1 MAIQER
7 NQELVNLL
15 EPDFFRR
22 IPESITNADLAPM
35 PALTIKG
42 NDTNATAQPDDLTS
56 SEVVSMLTANVATW
70 TIDEVNTSLITGVSG
85 GITIKA
91 GIGANGS
98 RFDPTYGT
106 LLIEPPSTSARDA
119 KLYVYN
125 SGNRTHHVITDGPS
139 GSDISLAFQ
148 TNSTTRAYF
157 QWLNSTLGATLANS
171 YGQLTLS
178 PGASGTAT
186 PMLELTTT
194 GAEFN
199 DQLTIDQNNTGRH
212 GIVVD
217 MPSSTAGNALIAQY
231 NGTDALLFRVRAD
244 QNRVLLP
251 DRNLGN
257 NVAGSGMVIGRN
269 SNAGAEG
276 GAPGYLNLMRAN
288 GNAGVIYPDNSN
300 VLRIHNTLP
309 TGSTGTP
316 TVDIT
321 AGTVVGSQ
329 TSHISRKIILGDA
342 IDPAEALQNIME
354 SAGQVKRFMYR
365 GGEFGFEAFEGIVLS
380 GPVKHRYGMDADP
393 LHPAGKSLNVITLHG
408 DQILAI
414 TELGNRSDR
423 HERHLQQIAQHLGI
437 TLN

>member
-199 DQLTIDQNNTGRH
+199 GQLTIDQANTSRDGL
-212 GIVVD
+212 IVS
-217 MPSSTAGNALIAQY
+217 MPSGTTGDAIDIRY
-231 NGTDALLFRVRAD
+231 NGITSYIFTITGTASQNYIAD
-244 QNRVLLP
+244 RDLGSNIPGPTFFVG
-251 DRNLGN
+251 RNTNGSATGPA
-257 NVAGSGMVIGRN
+257 AGSYAYRMA
-269 SNAGAEG
+269 AGTQRYTWVDAS
-276 GAPGYLNLMRAN
+276 
-288 GNAGVIYPDNSN
+288 GN
-300 VLRIHNTLP
+300 LRIHTSRP
-309 TGSTGTP
+309 TGSSGSP
-316 TVDIT
+316 TVADT

-365 GGEFGFEAFEGIVLS
+365 DGEFGFEAFEGIVLS